1 VTGHR
6 SCRSRCAT
14 LRSAPLALLALAG
27 AACASGRTGP
37 ARAPEFPDRVV
48 RLEIAVHG
56 LRNGRGWIR
65 GAVFASAG
73 GFPAEH
79 ERAVRRAEAPALD
92 GVILLFEDLPAGR
105 YALAVLHD
113 EDADGR
119 MARNALGIPREGYA
133 LSGEETL
140 LPRFADA
147 VTDLASPLCRVALRL
162 KYWGP

>member
-1 VTGHR
+1 
-6 SCRSRCAT
+6 
-14 LRSAPLALLALAG
+14 
-27 AACASGRTGP
+27 
-37 ARAPEFPDRVV
+37 VV

-56 LRNGRGWIR
+56 VRNGRGLVR

-79 ERAVRRAEAPALD
+79 ERAVRRADAPALD
-92 GVILLFEDLPAGR
+92 GVILTFEDLPAGR

-119 MARNALGIPREGYA
+119 MARNALGMPREGYA
-133 LSGEETL
+133 LSGAETL

-147 VTDLASPLCRVALRL
+147 VMTLSSPSCRVSLQL
-162 KYWGP
+162 KYWGR